1 MRGRI
6 GRDLSTNRELPLKH
20 GEALFNRFETFV
32 AGGHAEIALKRGD
45 RDVRARLAGL
55 LHSDR
60 DRLIQFIRNS
70 HPQKWFGHTPT
81 TQTSRLVALI
91 ISATR
96 QMVAN
101 CKDDLTIGRAE
112 VYNFLIVIQ
121 PSN

>member
-1 MRGRI
+1 MGGRI
-6 GRDLSTNRELPLKH
+6 GRDLRANRELPLEH
-20 GEALFNRFETFV
+20 GEALFDQAESFV
-32 AGGHAEIALKRGD
+32 ARSHTEIALKRGD

-60 DRLIQFIRNS
+60 DRLIQFIRNP

-81 TQTSRLVALI
+81 PQTSRLVALI